1 MGIEKTIFGQ
11 NAFSKSCFPWS
22 MLPEK
27 PRHTS
32 GFHKKVFMKRPNV
45 YWWGLGRKHS
55 QMTLKARIHPP
66 TPPKHPW
73 KLKKHPQAPQTHPMT
88 PRNSFDY
95 SKTLVRHSERHLG
108 CQGMSG
114 RTLGEMRVSD
124 HVCCMSG
131 MLVSV
136 WGCYGYVLGY
146 VRGGFGVSGDIW
158 GCLGVLEGVRG
169 ARGGVW

>member
-1 MGIEKTIFGQ
+1 MVE
-11 NAFSKSCFPWS
+11 
-22 MLPEK
+22 
-27 PRHTS
+27 TS
-32 GFHKKVFMKRPNV
+32 GTLTSFGKCQCFYRCTMYIDGNWVENTPRWLSQPV
-45 YWWGLGRKHS
+45 Y
-55 QMTLKARIHPP
+55 TLQHPQN
-66 TPPKHPW
+66 TPGNSKNTPRLPKH
-73 KLKKHPQAPQTHPMT
+73 TPMT

-131 MLVSV
+131 MLLSV
-136 WGCYGYVLGY
+136 WGCYGNVLGY
-146 VRGGFGVSGDIW
+146 VRGDFGVSGDIW
-158 GCLGVLEGVRG
+158 GCLWVLEGVRG